1 MSDEKW
7 VTLTPEQVEA
17 LDQGVIVRYETGDV
31 RVQGPL
37 LSSHLEGDSLRIIV
51 SNGLIRYAIWGPIE
65 VRERDVP
72 KPELLPF
79 AKVGADDLV
88 DELADLIGEWRRQD
102 PGQVPRASIDRIKA
116 ALVPEDDRPLT
127 VEEKAEILY
136 QIGKVRAALRG
147 ETS

>member
-17 LDQGVIVRYETGDV
+17 LEQGVIVRAHRGDTT
-31 RVQGPL
+31 VQGPL
-37 LSSHLEGDSLRIIV
+37 DNVSSDGTCVGIGSSPWSRFYID
-51 SNGLIRYAIWGPIE
+51 GPVQ

-79 AKVGADDLV
+79 GKVGADDLV
-88 DELADLIGEWRRQD
+88 DELADLVGEWRRKD
-102 PGQVPRASIDRIKA
+102 PEQVPRASIDRIKD
-116 ALVPEDDRPLT
+116 ALVPEGDRPLT

-136 QIGKVRAALRG
+136 QLGKVRAALRG
-147 ETS
+147 GEGK